1 MGCLNIWEKGIPVE
15 GKANQRYWDR
25 NMLVVSEKEL
35 EW

>member
-1 MGCLNIWEKGIPVE
+1 MGSVNIWGKGIPVE

-25 NMLVVSEKEL
+25 NMLVVFKKEL